1 MIGGFWRK
9 KRDKSEV
16 GGEESG
22 AAEDFARDVSSL
34 PADYQD
40 QTSVPTSDY
49 VSDPPFDPPHEE
61 DVVQPGEYFDQEPD
75 IGPEPDDYS
84 VHAEP
89 ATESDYERIYPR
101 SPAEAIQPEV
111 GPLPPIT
118 KRKKSS
124 IFALLNGLISAII
137 FFVLIG
143 AGILFVGFR
152 QFTAEGPL
160 TETRNVIIP
169 QGDSLTSI
177 ATRLEREGI
186 VADAYVFLA
195 GVSVAQ
201 ASNQLKAGEYLF
213 QEGVSMREVLR
224 KLTEGKSIL
233 HGITFPEGRTSQQI
247 VEILRADP
255 ILVGD
260 IIEVPPEGSLLPE
273 TYKFSRGDD
282 RQGIIDR
289 MRQARDRELARVWAT
304 RDTSLP
310 LQSPGELVTL
320 ASIVEKETGRADERP
335 QVAAVFVNRL
345 RQGIRLQSDPTIIY
359 GIVGGQGSLGRPI
372 RQSELDAVTPYNTYK
387 IDGLPPTPI
396 ANPGIAALEATA
408 NPSKT
413 NFLFFVADGTGGHA
427 FAATLAE
434 HQRNVAR
441 WRQIETQAAA
451 APAPA
456 DPDEDSPTGDDSDST
471 LPPMPQLNRDLTR
484 PLVPPP
490 AQ

>member
-1 MIGGFWRK
+1 MIGGFWRRNK
-9 KRDKSEV
+9 DNAAA
-16 GGEESG
+16 GGG
-22 AAEDFARDVSSL
+22 NSSL
-34 PADYQD
+34 PAD
-40 QTSVPTSDY
+40 
-49 VSDPPFDPPHEE
+49 
-61 DVVQPGEYFDQEPD
+61 PGNPQHLREPEFSGVEPRFENDGEFPVEYYDREPEFTAEGDDFGAQVEQELEAD
-75 IGPEPDDYS
+75 
-84 VHAEP
+84 H
-89 ATESDYERIYPR
+89 ERIYPR
-101 SPAEAIQPEV
+101 SPSEAIQPTAA
-111 GPLPPIT
+111 PLPPMT

-124 IFALLNGLISAII
+124 IFALLNGIISAII
-137 FFVLIG
+137 FFGLIG

-152 QFTAEGPL
+152 QFTVEVPL

-177 ATRLEREGI
+177 ATRLEREGVI
-186 VADAYVFLA
+186 ADAYVFLA
-195 GVSVAQ
+195 GVSVVR

-213 QEGVSMREVLR
+213 QEGVSMRDVLQ

-255 ILVGD
+255 ILIGD

-289 MRQARDRELARVWAT
+289 MRQARDRELARIWAT

-335 QVAAVFVNRL
+335 QVAGVFINRL

-359 GIVGGQGSLGRPI
+359 GIVGGLGGLGRPI
-372 RQSELDAVTPYNTYK
+372 RQSEIDAVTPYNTYR

-396 ANPGIAALEATA
+396 ANPGVAALEATA

-413 NFLFFVADGTGGHA
+413 SYLFFVADGTGGHA
-427 FAATLAE
+427 FATTLAE

-441 WRQIETQAAA
+441 WRQIEAQAAST
-451 APAPA
+451 P
-456 DPDEDSPTGDDSDST
+456 SPEETDAENPPTEETGGE
-471 LPPMPQLNRDLTR
+471 LPPMPELNLDLLR
-484 PLVPPP
+484 PLVAPPS
-490 AQ
+490 Q

>member
-9 KRDKSEV
+9 KRDKSEY
-16 GGEESG
+16 GGEGSG
-22 AAEDFARDVSSL
+22 GAEDFAGDVSTS
-34 PADYQD
+34 PPDYRD
-40 QTSVPTSDY
+40 QAPVPEIDY
-49 VSDPPFDPPHEE
+49 VPDPPFDPPYEE
-61 DVVQPGEYFDQEPD
+61 GAAQPGEYFEQQ
-75 IGPEPDDYS
+75 PEIAPDDYS

-89 ATESDYERIYPR
+89 VAEPDYERIYPR
-101 SPAEAIQPEV
+101 SPAEALQPEV
-111 GPLPPIT
+111 GPLPPTT

-124 IFALLNGLISAII
+124 IFALLNGLISAVI
-137 FFVLIG
+137 FFALIG

-160 TETRNVIIP
+160 IETRNVIIP

-186 VADAYVFLA
+186 IADAYVFLA

-233 HGITFPEGRTSQQI
+233 HGITFPEGRTSRQI

-255 ILVGD
+255 ILIGD
-260 IIEVPPEGSLLPE
+260 IAEIPPEGSMLPE
-273 TYKFSRGDD
+273 TYKFSRGDN
-282 RQGIIDR
+282 RQSIIDR

-345 RQGIRLQSDPTIIY
+345 RRGMRLQSDPTIIY
-359 GIVGGQGSLGRPI
+359 GIVGGLGTLGRPI
-372 RQSELDAVTPYNTYK
+372 RQSELDAVTPYNTSK

-413 NFLFFVADGTGGHA
+413 NYLFFVADGTGGHA
-427 FAATLAE
+427 FAVTLAE

-441 WRQIETQAAA
+441 WRQIEAQAAA
-451 APAPA
+451 APPA
-456 DPDEDSPTGDDSDST
+456 ADQGDDSASGDDPASA
-471 LPPMPQLNRDLTR
+471 LPPMPELNLNLTS

>member
-9 KRDKSEV
+9 NRNKPEDGGDNSDRD
-16 GGEESG
+16 
-22 AAEDFARDVSSL
+22 EDFAGDVSTV
-34 PADYQD
+34 PPDDRD
-40 QTSVPTSDY
+40 QQPFPEPDY
-49 VSDPPFDPPHEE
+49 VPDPPFDPAYSEE
-61 DVVQPGEYFDQEPD
+61 GVPPG
-75 IGPEPDDYS
+75 DYYD
-84 VHAEP
+84 AEP
-89 ATESDYERIYPR
+89 GLAPDPEDFGAQAKSDYDRIYPR
-101 SPAEAIQPEV
+101 SPAEALQPEA
-111 GPLPPIT
+111 GPLPPMT

-124 IFALLNGLISAII
+124 IFALLNGLISAFI
-137 FFVLIG
+137 FFALIG

-160 TETRNVIIP
+160 LETRNVIIP

-177 ATRLEREGI
+177 ATRLEREGVI
-186 VADAYVFLA
+186 ADAYVFLA
-195 GVSVAQ
+195 GVSVARV
-201 ASNQLKAGEYLF
+201 SNQLKAGEYLF
-213 QEGVSMREVLR
+213 QEGVSMREVLQ
-224 KLTEGKSIL
+224 KLTDGKSIL

-247 VEILRADP
+247 VELLRADP
-255 ILVGD
+255 ILVGE
-260 IIEVPPEGSLLPE
+260 IIEIPPEGSLLPE

-282 RQGIIDR
+282 RQSIIDR

-345 RQGIRLQSDPTIIY
+345 NRGMRLQSDPTIIY

-427 FAATLAE
+427 FAVTLAE
-434 HQRNVAR
+434 HNRNVAR
-441 WRQIETQAAA
+441 WRQIEAQAAN
-451 APAPA
+451 APPPA
-456 DPDEDSPTGDDSDST
+456 DPATPDEESPAADDASAT
-471 LPPMPQLNRDLTR
+471 LPPVPELNLNLSG